1 MNNIKYVV
9 YTLFSPSM
17 CVYIFFV
24 NLLHARDREENLK
37 TKYNI
42 KKEQICVKN
51 KNVRFLS
58 KAFQAN
64 NLLH

>member
-42 KKEQICVKN
+42 KKETKMCKKQKCKIP
-51 KNVRFLS
+51 
-58 KAFQAN
+58 Q
-64 NLLH
+64 